1 MTIIAFA
8 GDGIKIVSDGNG
20 VTITKEAENWGDP
33 WPQQE
38 TSIIMEMMEM
48 KMTHEDVYVLIEKS
62 LRFETIEVIG
72 VYETY
77 QLASEVAEQLMDI
90 HGEEYG
96 YRIDLKTLVRGE
108 A

>member
-1 MTIIAFA
+1 
-8 GDGIKIVSDGNG
+8 
-20 VTITKEAENWGDP
+20 
-33 WPQQE
+33 
-38 TSIIMEMMEM
+38 
-48 KMTHEDVYVLIEKS
+48 MTHKDVYVLLEKS

-90 HGEEYG
+90 HGEDYA